1 MIVFLHIPKTAGS
14 TFNFILENS
23 FAICACQ
30 TNHTK
35 KKIFTQPDFE
45 FARKV
50 FPCLKCLT
58 GHNLIDPLQL
68 SVPDPFHITF
78 LRDPIARV
86 ISQYRDSTNLGH
98 NTRSFEESMK
108 SLPDYENLH
117 VKLMAGESN
126 LDKAKRY
133 LEACSFVGF
142 TEKFDLSLHMLKKLT
157 PYKLNL
163 KYVRRRVTPANAPK
177 VALEKDDRMMEIARD
192 FNRLDLELYSF
203 ARKEI
208 FPKFCAKTG
217 YKEEDK
223 VESFE
228 YYKSESRP
236 KFLAFSAYNM
246 LLYRQLCKLRK

>member
-1 MIVFLHIPKTAGS
+1 MIIFLHIPKTAGS

-23 FAICACQ
+23 FGICACQ

-35 KKIFTQPDFE
+35 KKVFTQQDFV

-50 FPCLKCLT
+50 FPCLKGLT

-68 SVPDPFHITF
+68 SVPNPFHITI
-78 LRDPIARV
+78 LREPITRV

-117 VKLMAGESN
+117 VKLMAGEQN

-133 LEACSFVGF
+133 LEACSFVGL
-142 TEKFDLSLHMLKKLT
+142 TEKFDLSLHMLDKLS

-163 KYVRRRVTPANAPK
+163 KYARRRVTPSTAPK
-177 VALEKDDRMMEIARD
+177 VNLEKDEGMMDIARAY
-192 FNRLDLELYSF
+192 NRLDLELYSF
-203 ARKEI
+203 ARREI

-217 YKEEDK
+217 FKEDAT
-223 VESFE
+223 VASFDF
-228 YYKSESRP
+228 YKSETRP
-236 KFLAFSAYNM
+236 KFLAFSLYNM
-246 LLYRQLCKLRK
+246 LFYRQVCKLHK

>member
-23 FAICACQ
+23 FGICACH
-30 TNHTK
+30 TNHARK
-35 KKIFTQPDFE
+35 KVFTQADFD
-45 FARKV
+45 FARRV
-50 FPCLKCLT
+50 FPCLKALT

-68 SVPDPFHITF
+68 SVPNPFHVTF
-78 LRDPIARV
+78 LREPIARV
-86 ISQYRDSTNLGH
+86 ISQYRDSTNLGR
-98 NTRSFEESMK
+98 NTRSFEESVK

-117 VKLMAGESN
+117 VKLMAGEQN

-133 LEACSFVGF
+133 LETCSFVGL
-142 TEKFDLSLHMLKKLT
+142 TETFDLSLHMLEKLS

-163 KYVRRRVTPANAPK
+163 KYVRRRVTPASAPK
-177 VALEKDDRMMEIARD
+177 VTMEKDGRMLEIAQHH
-192 FNRLDLELYSF
+192 NRLDLELYAF
-203 ARKEI
+203 AKKEI
-208 FPKFCAKTG
+208 LPKFYAKTG
-217 YKEEDK
+217 FKESDK

-228 YYKSESRP
+228 HYQSESRP